1 MSQDIEVALVT
12 GAAGDIGSAVVAALA
27 ARGARVV
34 GADRAPADV
43 ALDVTVPEQWAAVVA
58 EIERAHGRLDVLVN
72 AAGVEGAAGPLWTQE
87 PEEFEAVMRVNAT
100 GTFLGLRAALPLL
113 CQGGGAVVNV
123 ASTAGI
129 LGLPGMSP
137 YVASKHAV
145 VGLTRAAAVE
155 AARFGVRVNAVCP
168 GPTAG
173 RMMDAI
179 EQGARPDDPARAR
192 AAYEAAIPL
201 RRYGTAE
208 EVAAMIAHLTSP
220 AAAYVTGAVI
230 PVDGGMS
237 AL

>member
-12 GAAGDIGSAVVAALA
+12 GAAGDIGSAVAAALT
-27 ARGARVV
+27 ARGARVIAADRT
-34 GADRAPADV
+34 GADV
-43 ALDVTVPEQWAAVVA
+43 ELDVTSAAQWDATVA
-58 EIERAHGRLDVLVN
+58 GIERVHGRLDVVVN
-72 AAGVEGAAGPLWTQE
+72 AAGVVGPAGPLWTQS
-87 PEEFEAVMRVNAT
+87 PEDFEAVMRTNAT
-100 GTFLGLRAALPLL
+100 GTFLALRAVLPLM
-113 CQGGGAVVNV
+113 CERGGAIVNL

-155 AARFGVRVNAVCP
+155 GARFGVRVNAVCP

-179 EQGARPDDPARAR
+179 EHGARPDDPARAR
-192 AAYEAAIPL
+192 TVYEAAIPL
-201 RRYGTAE
+201 RRYALPE
-208 EVAAMIAHLTSP
+208 EIASMIAHLTSP

-237 AL
+237 AV